1 MGMTDKY
8 LHTNHQQETIM
19 HDIVK
24 VIYLSLFKS
33 DETRDSG

>member
-1 MGMTDKY
+1 MAMTDKY
-8 LHTNHQQETIM
+8 LYTNHQQETVM
-19 HDIVK
+19 HNIVK